1 MVFIMDMKCVFY
13 KARSDVLY
21 IKMRRTSDFKV
32 IKFSRF
38 YRSTLQHR
46 YVAIQFIERQ
56 MSILFRI
63 FLRNVEMYVDNY
75 RLTQITAVSSLISSY
90 T

>member
-38 YRSTLQHR
+38 YRSTLQHG

>member
-1 MVFIMDMKCVFY
+1 M
-13 KARSDVLY
+13 
-21 IKMRRTSDFKV
+21 IKLSW
-32 IKFSRF
+32 F
-38 YRSTLQHR
+38 YRSILQHR

-75 RLTQITAVSSLISSY
+75 RLTQITAVSSLIFSY